1 MRRVH
6 LGLVGCAA
14 AALLALASAPVAL
27 AAAAPAPSP
36 SPSPSASA
44 SPAQS
49 TGPNLPGLQLPSLDP
64 QKVIYQAI
72 AGILFAFD
80 QTLIGEME
88 QVWNP
93 MVAGQDDLTG
103 KENFGPGLVVDNSQ
117 LSKMWTLSFGIAT
130 GSLLVLLFALSALLY
145 VIGQTLGNRNDI
157 WRNLVYFLFTVIVM
171 GFSFFLVN
179 QLVTVD
185 NALVGAVNGQ
195 VSVELRSLLAF
206 QNLQNAALKDPSA
219 VQDVHDLL
227 KAITTLLVVV
237 FVALELVVLF
247 VVYFVRLILLWVLVV
262 IAPFALAFG
271 IIPAGR
277 GLVVYWTRLV
287 IATVG
292 LKFVNVLVFT
302 TFVLMGAASD
312 VALLNVILVATML
325 LFMIMVPATLM
336 RALGE
341 PGGAIMAVQ
350 QTWRATTHHQP
361 LRQAT
366 TGLLSRLRRG

>member
-1 MRRVH
+1 MRRVQ
-6 LGLVGCAA
+6 LALAGCAA
-14 AALLALASAPVAL
+14 AALLAIATAPAVL
-27 AAAAPAPSP
+27 AAPAP

-49 TGPNLPGLQLPSLDP
+49 TGPNLPGLQLPTLDP

-117 LSKMWTLSFGIAT
+117 LRKMWTVSFGIAT
-130 GSLLVLLFALSALLY
+130 GSLLVMLFALSALLY
-145 VIGQTLGNRNDI
+145 VIGQTLGGRHDV
-157 WRNLVYFLFTVIVM
+157 WRNLVYFLFTVVLM

-179 QLVTVD
+179 QLLAVD
-185 NALVGAVNGQ
+185 NALVAAVNGQ

-206 QNLQNAALKDPSA
+206 QNLQSAALKDPSA
-219 VQDVHDLL
+219 IQDVHDLL

-247 VVYFVRLILLWVLVV
+247 IVYFVRLILLWVLVV
-262 IAPFALAFG
+262 VAPFAFAFG

-277 GLVVYWTRLV
+277 GLVVYWCRLLL
-287 IATVG
+287 ATVG
-292 LKFVNVLVFT
+292 LKFINVLVFT

-336 RALGE
+336 TALGE
-341 PGGAIMAVQ
+341 PSKGIVAMQ
-350 QTWRATTHHQP
+350 ETWRATTHHEP

-366 TGLLSRLRRG
+366 SGLLSRIRRG

>member
-1 MRRVH
+1 
-6 LGLVGCAA
+6 LALVGCAA
-14 AALLALASAPVAL
+14 AALLALATAPAAL
-27 AAAAPAPSP
+27 AAAAPPPSPSP

-49 TGPNLPGLQLPSLDP
+49 SGPNLPGIQLPTLDP

-103 KENFGPGLVVDNSQ
+103 KQNFGPGLVVDNSQ
-117 LSKMWTLSFGIAT
+117 LSKMWTVSFGIAT
-130 GSLLVLLFALSALLY
+130 GSLLVLLFALSALLHLL
-145 VIGQTLGNRNDI
+145 GQTLGSRNDV
-157 WRNLVYFLFTVIVM
+157 WRNLVYFLFTVVLM

-179 QLVTVD
+179 QLLTVD
-185 NALVGAVNGQ
+185 NALVSAVNGQ

-219 VQDVHDLL
+219 IQDVHDLL

-247 VVYFVRLILLWVLVV
+247 IVYFVRLILLWVLVV
-262 IAPFALAFG
+262 VAPFAFAFS

-277 GLVVYWTRLV
+277 GLVVYWCRLLV
-287 IATVG
+287 ATVA
-292 LKFVNVLVFT
+292 LKFINVLVFT

-325 LFMIMVPATLM
+325 IFMIMVPATLM

-350 QTWRATTHHQP
+350 QTWRATAHHQP

-366 TGLLSRLRRG
+366 SGLLTRLRRG

>member
-1 MRRVH
+1 MRLVPVA
-6 LGLVGCAA
+6 LVGCAA

-27 AAAAPAPSP
+27 AANAPSPSP

-49 TGPNLPGLQLPSLDP
+49 SGPSLPGLQLPSLDP

-93 MVAGQDDLTG
+93 MIAGEDDLTG
-103 KENFGPGLVVDNSQ
+103 KQNFGPGLVVDNSP
-117 LSKMWTLSFGIAT
+117 LSKMWTVSFGIAT
-130 GSLLVLLFALSALLY
+130 GSLLVMLFALSALLY
-145 VIGQTLGNRNDI
+145 LLGQTLGGRHDI
-157 WRNLVYFLFTVIVM
+157 WRNLVYFLFTVVLM

-179 QLVTVD
+179 QLLAVD
-185 NALVGAVNGQ
+185 NTLVSAVNGQ
-195 VSVELRSLLAF
+195 VSIELRSLLAF
-206 QNLQNAALKDPSA
+206 QNLQSAALQDPSA
-219 VQDVHDLL
+219 IQDVHDLL
-227 KAITTLLVVV
+227 KAITTLLIVV

-247 VVYFVRLILLWVLVV
+247 IVYFVRLILLWVLVV
-262 IAPFALAFG
+262 VAPFAFAFS
-271 IIPAGR
+271 ILPAGR
-277 GLVVYWTRLV
+277 GLVIYWCRLLV
-287 IATVG
+287 ATVS

-302 TFVLMGAASD
+302 TFVFMGAASN
-312 VALLNVILVATML
+312 VALLNVVLVATML

-341 PGGAIMAVQ
+341 PGSAIMAVQ
-350 QTWRATTHHQP
+350 ETWRATTHHQP

-366 TGLLSRLRRG
+366 SGLLSRLRR

>member
-1 MRRVH
+1 MRLVPVA
-6 LGLVGCAA
+6 LVGCAA

-27 AAAAPAPSP
+27 AANAPSP
-36 SPSPSASA
+36 SPSPSATA

-49 TGPNLPGLQLPSLDP
+49 SGPSLPGLQLPSLDP

-93 MVAGQDDLTG
+93 MIAGEDDLTG
-103 KENFGPGLVVDNSQ
+103 KQNFGPGLVVDNSP
-117 LSKMWTLSFGIAT
+117 LSKMWTVSFGIAT
-130 GSLLVLLFALSALLY
+130 GSLLVMLFALSALLY
-145 VIGQTLGNRNDI
+145 LIGQTLGGRHDI
-157 WRNLVYFLFTVIVM
+157 WRNLVYFLFTVVLM

-179 QLVTVD
+179 QLLTVD

-195 VSVELRSLLAF
+195 VSIELRSLLAF
-206 QNLQNAALKDPSA
+206 QNLQNAALQDPSA
-219 VQDVHDLL
+219 IQDVHDLL
-227 KAITTLLVVV
+227 KAITTLLIVV

-247 VVYFVRLILLWVLVV
+247 IVYFVRLILLWVLVV
-262 IAPFALAFG
+262 VAPFAFAFS
-271 IIPAGR
+271 ILPAGR
-277 GLVVYWTRLV
+277 GLVIYWCRLLV
-287 IATVG
+287 ATVSI
-292 LKFVNVLVFT
+292 KFVNVLVFT
-302 TFVLMGAASD
+302 TFVLMGAASN
-312 VALLNVILVATML
+312 VALLNVVLVATML

-341 PGGAIMAVQ
+341 PGSAITAVQ

-366 TGLLSRLRRG
+366 SGLLGRLRR

>member
-1 MRRVH
+1 
-6 LGLVGCAA
+6 
-14 AALLALASAPVAL
+14 
-27 AAAAPAPSP
+27 
-36 SPSPSASA
+36 
-44 SPAQS
+44 
-49 TGPNLPGLQLPSLDP
+49 
-64 QKVIYQAI
+64 
-72 AGILFAFD
+72 
-80 QTLIGEME
+80 
-88 QVWNP
+88 
-93 MVAGQDDLTG
+93 
-103 KENFGPGLVVDNSQ
+103 
-117 LSKMWTLSFGIAT
+117 
-130 GSLLVLLFALSALLY
+130 
-145 VIGQTLGNRNDI
+145 
-157 WRNLVYFLFTVIVM
+157 VM

-219 VQDVHDLL
+219 IQDVHDLL

-247 VVYFVRLILLWVLVV
+247 IVYFVRLILLWVLVV

-325 LFMIMVPATLM
+325 LFMILVPGTLM
-336 RALGE
+336 TALGD
-341 PGGAIMAVQ
+341 PGKGIMAVQ
-350 QTWRATTHHQP
+350 DTWRATTHHQP

-366 TGLLSRLRRG
+366 GGLIGRLRRG

>member
-1 MRRVH
+1 MRR
-6 LGLVGCAA
+6 LQLALVGCAA
-14 AALLALASAPVAL
+14 AAMLALASAPAAMAA
-27 AAAAPAPSP
+27 AAAAPSP
-36 SPSPSASA
+36 TPAASA

-49 TGPNLPGLQLPSLDP
+49 AGPSLPGLQLPTLDP

-117 LSKMWTLSFGIAT
+117 LSKMWTVSFGIAT
-130 GSLLVLLFALSALLY
+130 GSLLVMLFALWALLY
-145 VIGQTLGNRNDI
+145 VVGQTLGSRHDV
-157 WRNLVYFLFTVIVM
+157 WRNLVYFLFTVVLM

-185 NALVGAVNGQ
+185 NALVSAVNGQ
-195 VSVELRSLLAF
+195 VSVELRSVLAF
-206 QNLQNAALKDPSA
+206 QNLQNAALKDPSGI
-219 VQDVHDLL
+219 QDVHDLL

-262 IAPFALAFG
+262 VAPFALAFG

-277 GLVVYWTRLV
+277 GLVAYWCRLL

-336 RALGE
+336 TALGD
-341 PGGAIMAVQ
+341 PSKGIMAVQ
-350 QTWRATTHHQP
+350 DSWRATTHHQP

-366 TGLLSRLRRG
+366 SGLLSRIRPPR

>member
-1 MRRVH
+1 MRPVRLTV
-6 LGLVGCAA
+6 VGCAA
-14 AALLALASAPVAL
+14 AALLALAPGHI
-27 AAAAPAPSP
+27 AAAATTPSP
-36 SPSPSASA
+36 SPSVSATPS
-44 SPAQS
+44 QS
-49 TGPNLPGLQLPSLDP
+49 SGPSLPGLQLPTLDP

-103 KENFGPGLVVDNSQ
+103 KQNFGPGLVVDNSP
-117 LSKMWTLSFGIAT
+117 LRKMWTVSFGIAT

-145 VIGQTLGNRNDI
+145 LLGQTFGSRNDV
-157 WRNLVYFLFTVIVM
+157 WRNLVYFLFTVVLM

-179 QLVTVD
+179 QLLTVD
-185 NALVGAVNGQ
+185 NALISAVNGQ

-219 VQDVHDLL
+219 IQDVHDLL

-237 FVALELVVLF
+237 FVALELIVLF

-262 IAPFALAFG
+262 VAPFAFAFS

-277 GLVVYWTRLV
+277 GLVIYWCRLLV
-287 IATVG
+287 ATVA

-302 TFVLMGAASD
+302 TFVFMGAASD

-325 LFMIMVPATLM
+325 LFMILVPATLM

-341 PGGAIMAVQ
+341 PGGAIMSVQ
-350 QTWRATTHHQP
+350 ETWRATAHHQP

-366 TGLLSRLRRG
+366 TGLIGRLRRG

>member
-1 MRRVH
+1 MRRVR
-6 LGLVGCAA
+6 LTLVGCAA
-14 AALLALASAPVAL
+14 AALLTLVPGHAAVA
-27 AAAAPAPSP
+27 ATTP

-44 SPAQS
+44 SPSQS
-49 TGPNLPGLQLPSLDP
+49 SGPNLPSLQLPTLDP

-103 KENFGPGLVVDNSQ
+103 KQNFGPGLVVDNSP
-117 LSKMWTLSFGIAT
+117 LRKMWTVSFGIAT
-130 GSLLVLLFALSALLY
+130 GSLLVMLFALSALLY
-145 VIGQTLGNRNDI
+145 LIGQTLGNRNDV
-157 WRNLVYFLFTVIVM
+157 WRNLVYFLFTVVLM

-179 QLVTVD
+179 QLLTVD
-185 NALVGAVNGQ
+185 NALVSAVNGQ

-206 QNLQNAALKDPSA
+206 QNLQSAALTDPSA
-219 VQDVHDLL
+219 IQDVHDLL

-262 IAPFALAFG
+262 VAPFAFAFS

-277 GLVVYWTRLV
+277 GLVIYWCRLLV
-287 IATVG
+287 ATVA

-302 TFVLMGAASD
+302 TFVFMGAASD

-341 PGGAIMAVQ
+341 PGGAIVAVQ

>member
-1 MRRVH
+1 MRR
-6 LGLVGCAA
+6 LQLALVGCAA
-14 AALLALASAPVAL
+14 AALLALVSAPAVL

-36 SPSPSASA
+36 SPSVSA
-44 SPAQS
+44 SPGQS
-49 TGPNLPGLQLPSLDP
+49 SGPSLPTLQLPSLDP

-93 MVAGQDDLTG
+93 MVAGQDDLSG
-103 KENFGPGLVVDNSQ
+103 KESFGPGLVVDNSQ

-145 VIGQTLGNRNDI
+145 VLGQTLGGRHDI
-157 WRNLVYFLFTVIVM
+157 WRNLVYFLFTVVLM
-171 GFSFFLVN
+171 GFSFFLVT
-179 QLVTVD
+179 QLLNVD
-185 NALVGAVNGQ
+185 NALVSAVNGQ
-195 VSVELRSLLAF
+195 VSIELRSLLAF
-206 QNLQNAALKDPSA
+206 QNLQNAALKDPSGI
-219 VQDVHDLL
+219 QDVHDLL
-227 KAITTLLVVV
+227 KAITTLVVVV

-247 VVYFVRLILLWVLVV
+247 IVYFVRLILLWVLVV
-262 IAPFALAFG
+262 VAPFALAFS
-271 IIPAGR
+271 ILPAGR
-277 GLVVYWTRLV
+277 GLVIYWCRLL
-287 IATVG
+287 IATVS

-336 RALGE
+336 SALGE
-341 PGGAIMAVQ
+341 PGKGIMAVQ
-350 QTWRATTHHQP
+350 ETWRATAHHEP

-366 TGLLSRLRRG
+366 SGLLTRLRRG

>member
-1 MRRVH
+1 MRRVQ

-117 LSKMWTLSFGIAT
+117 LRKMWTLSFGIAT

-157 WRNLVYFLFTVIVM
+157 WRNLVYFLFTVVVM

-185 NALVGAVNGQ
+185 NALVAAVNGQ
-195 VSVELRSLLAF
+195 VAVELRSLLAF

-219 VQDVHDLL
+219 IQDVHDLL

-247 VVYFVRLILLWVLVV
+247 IVYFVRLILLWVLVV

-325 LFMIMVPATLM
+325 LFMILVPGTLM
-336 RALGE
+336 TALGD
-341 PGGAIMAVQ
+341 PGKGIMAVQ
-350 QTWRATTHHQP
+350 ETWRATAHHQP
-361 LRQAT
+361 LGRAT
-366 TGLLSRLRRG
+366 SGLIGRLRRG

>member
-1 MRRVH
+1 MPRVRTAL
-6 LGLVGCAA
+6 LGGM
-14 AALLALASAPVAL
+14 AALLLL
-27 AAAAPAPSP
+27 AASGSAAMAATAPSP
-36 SPSPSASA
+36 SPSA

-49 TGPNLPGLQLPSLDP
+49 TGPNLPGLQLPTLDP

-80 QTLIGEME
+80 QSLISEME

-93 MVAGQDDLTG
+93 MVAGSDDLTG

-117 LSKMWTLSFGIAT
+117 LSRMWTVSFGIAT
-130 GSLLVLLFALSALLY
+130 GSLLVMLFALSALLWML
-145 VIGQTLGNRNDI
+145 GQTIGDKHDI
-157 WRNLVYFLFTVIVM
+157 WRSLVYFLFTVILM
-171 GFSFFLVN
+171 AFSFFLVN
-179 QLVTVD
+179 QLLTVD
-185 NALVGAVNGQ
+185 NALVSGVNGQ
-195 VSVELRSLLAF
+195 VSIELRSLLAF
-206 QNLQNAALKDPSA
+206 QNLQSAALQDPSA
-219 VQDVHDLL
+219 IQDVHDLL

-262 IAPFALAFG
+262 VAPFAFAFS

-277 GLVVYWTRLV
+277 GLVIYWARLLV
-287 IATVG
+287 ATVAI
-292 LKFVNVLVFT
+292 KFVNVLVFT
-302 TFVLMGAASD
+302 TFVFMGAASD
-312 VALLNVILVATML
+312 VALLNVFLVATML

-341 PGGAIMAVQ
+341 PGGAILAVQ
-350 QTWRATTHHQP
+350 QTWRATTHHEP

-366 TGLLSRLRRG
+366 SGLMRRLRRG

>member
-1 MRRVH
+1 MPRVRTAL
-6 LGLVGCAA
+6 LGGV
-14 AALLALASAPVAL
+14 AALLLL
-27 AAAAPAPSP
+27 AASGSATLAATAPSP
-36 SPSPSASA
+36 SPSA

-49 TGPNLPGLQLPSLDP
+49 TGPSLPGLQLPTLDP

-80 QTLIGEME
+80 QSLISEME
-88 QVWNP
+88 KVWNP
-93 MVAGQDDLTG
+93 MVAGSDDLTG

-117 LSKMWTLSFGIAT
+117 LSRMWTVSFGIAT
-130 GSLLVLLFALSALLY
+130 GSLLVMLFALSALLWML
-145 VIGQTLGNRNDI
+145 GQTIGNKHDI
-157 WRNLVYFLFTVIVM
+157 WRNLVYFLFTVILM
-171 GFSFFLVN
+171 AFSFFLVN
-179 QLVTVD
+179 QLLTVD
-185 NALVGAVNGQ
+185 NALVSGVNGQ
-195 VSVELRSLLAF
+195 VSIELRSLLAF
-206 QNLQNAALKDPSA
+206 QNLQNSALQDPSA
-219 VQDVHDLL
+219 IQDVHDLL

-262 IAPFALAFG
+262 VAPFAFAFS

-277 GLVVYWTRLV
+277 GLVIYWARLLV
-287 IATVG
+287 ATVAI
-292 LKFVNVLVFT
+292 KFVNVLVFT
-302 TFVLMGAASD
+302 TFVFMDAASD
-312 VALLNVILVATML
+312 VALLNVFLVATML

-341 PGGAIMAVQ
+341 PGGAIVAVQ

-366 TGLLSRLRRG
+366 SGLMRRLRRG

>member
-1 MRRVH
+1 MRRFQQA
-6 LGLVGCAA
+6 LVGCAS
-14 AALLALASAPVAL
+14 AALLALATAPAAL
-27 AAAAPAPSP
+27 AVAAPSP

-49 TGPNLPGLQLPSLDP
+49 SGPSLPGIQLPTLDP

-103 KENFGPGLVVDNSQ
+103 KQNFGPGLVVDNSQ
-117 LSKMWTLSFGIAT
+117 LSKMWTVSFGIAT
-130 GSLLVLLFALSALLY
+130 GSLLVLLFALSALLHLL
-145 VIGQTLGNRNDI
+145 GQTLGSRNDV
-157 WRNLVYFLFTVIVM
+157 WRNLVYFLFTVVLM

-179 QLVTVD
+179 QLLTVD
-185 NALVGAVNGQ
+185 NALVSAVNGQ

-219 VQDVHDLL
+219 IQDVHDLL

-247 VVYFVRLILLWVLVV
+247 IVYFVRLILLWVLVV
-262 IAPFALAFG
+262 VAPFAFAFS

-277 GLVVYWTRLV
+277 GLVVYWCRLLV
-287 IATVG
+287 ATVA

-341 PGGAIMAVQ
+341 PGGAIVAVQ
-350 QTWRATTHHQP
+350 QTWRATAHHQP

-366 TGLLSRLRRG
+366 SGLLSRLRRG